1 MRPEQ
6 FERFKQAHRRKFKQ
20 IARATGYEH
29 SPEDVES
36 EAWLMAI
43 TMQQQSADDIDF
55 MQAAAGD
62 RLFAYLYQHLVR
74 YTETQVRHA
83 VRLDHWENDEGP
95 AEHPLL
101 RKLATEAAGPA
112 IDFSGGDEEVTGKVN
127 PHGSRAAAYVRLL
140 EHVGNDAGRL
150 AEHLMISLSWCYRCC
165 KLARDTVARQL
176 QLPQTLEEDFMPRRW
191 RSYKIAAAAPP
202 LQLPLN
208 LPLPWEN

>member
-1 MRPEQ
+1 MQQEQ
-6 FERFKQAHRRKFKQ
+6 FERFKQVHRRKFKQ
-20 IARATGYEH
+20 ISRATGNEH

-36 EAWLMAI
+36 EAWLMAV
-43 TMQQQSADDIDF
+43 TMQGQSAQAIDF
-55 MQAAAGD
+55 SEAAAAD
-62 RLFAYLYQHLVR
+62 RLFAYLYQRLVR

-83 VRLDHWENDEGP
+83 VRLDHWEGDDGP

-101 RKLATEAAGPA
+101 RKLAAAQADDAGA
-112 IDFSGGDEEVTGKVN
+112 SSDGGVN

-191 RSYKIAAAAPP
+191 RSFKIAAPAMPV
-202 LQLPLN
+202 QLPLN
-208 LPLPWEN
+208 LPLPWEG